1 MNLVV
6 IALGG
11 AVGALA
17 RYGLSGAVHRFAS
30 PYFPWGTFAVNVAGC
45 LVFGFIAGLTDERL
59 TIDQTMRAFLLV
71 GVLGAFT
78 TFSTFSFETV
88 ELLRSGE
95 TMAALMNA
103 GGQLLLG
110 MGAMWAGF
118 LGGKAL

>member
-17 RYGLSGAVHRFAS
+17 RYGLSGAVHRFTS
-30 PYFPWGTFAVNVAGC
+30 PYFPWGTFVVNVAGC

-59 TIDQTMRAFLLV
+59 TIDQTTRAFLLV
-71 GVLGAFT
+71 GMLGAFT
-78 TFSTFSFETV
+78 TFSTFSFETM
-88 ELLRSGE
+88 ELLRNGE
-95 TMAALMNA
+95 TTAALMNA

-110 MGAMWAGF
+110 MGAMLAGF

>member
-30 PYFPWGTFAVNVAGC
+30 PYFPWGTFVVNVAGC

-59 TIDQTMRAFLLV
+59 TIDQTTRAFLLV

-88 ELLRSGE
+88 ELLRNGE
-95 TMAALMNA
+95 TAAALMNA

-118 LGGKAL
+118 LGGRAL